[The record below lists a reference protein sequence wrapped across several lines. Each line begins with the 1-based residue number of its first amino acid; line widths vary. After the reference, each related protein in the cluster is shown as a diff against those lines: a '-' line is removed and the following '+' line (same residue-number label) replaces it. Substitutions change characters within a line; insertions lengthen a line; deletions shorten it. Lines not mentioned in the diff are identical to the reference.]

1 MLMVELIRKKRDGE
15 RLTEQ
20 EIRFIVNGI
29 ISGEIPDY
37 QAAAFLMAVYFQG
50 MELGETISLT
60 RAMMETGEVIDL
72 SDIPGPKVDKHS
84 TGGVGDKVSLILA
97 PLVASFRVR
106 VPMISGRALGHT
118 GGTLDKLESIPGFRT
133 DLTVEEFRRAIKEVG
148 LAIIGQTDTIVPADR
163 KMYAL
168 RDVTATVSS
177 IPLITSSILSKK
189 FAEGTDALLLDVK
202 TGSGAFMSNYD
213 DALNLAKNMVSIAH
227 GMNKKAMALI
237 TNMDQPL
244 GSFIGNALEVI
255 ENVNTLKGE
264 GPDDLREL
272 VVVEA
277 GYMLFMA
284 GVVTSP
290 EEGKKMAE
298 DNLKNG
304 KAYYKWIEMVKNQG
318 GDYDAVFSEDFIKT
332 RFQDT
337 VYSEKDGY
345 LKSFNTREIG
355 IAATVLGAGR
365 LLKDDTIDH
374 KVGIKV
380 LKKINDPVARGE
392 PIFVIF
398 ANDKEKMS
406 RAVSIL
412 SRCYE
417 IGGHPTKNP
426 RLILKV
432 INSYD

>member
-15 RLTEQ
+15 RLTED
-20 EIRFIVNGI
+20 EIKFIVEGI

-37 QAAAFLMAVYFQG
+37 QTAAFLMAVYFRG
-50 MELGETISLT
+50 MDLDETVALT
-60 RAMMETGEVIDL
+60 KAMMETGEVIDL

-97 PLVASFRVR
+97 PLVASFGVK

-133 DLTVEEFRRAIKEVG
+133 DLTEYEFKRAISEVG
-148 LAIIGQTDTIVPADR
+148 VAIIGQTDTIVPADR

-202 TGSGAFMSNYD
+202 TGSGAFMSSFD
-213 DALNLAKNMVSIAH
+213 DAYALAQNMVKIAQ
-227 GMNKKAMALI
+227 GMERKAMALI

-244 GSFIGNALEVI
+244 GNYIGNALEVV
-255 ENVNTLKGE
+255 ESVETLRGN

-272 VVVEA
+272 VTIEA
-277 GYMLFMA
+277 GYMLVMA
-284 GVVTSP
+284 GVANSP

-304 KAYYKWIEMVKNQG
+304 EAYKKWVDMVANQG
-318 GDYDAVFSEDFIKT
+318 GAPDVVFSEDFVKT
-332 RFQDT
+332 EFRKSVD
-337 VYSEKDGY
+337 SGANGY
-345 LKSFNTREIG
+345 LTSFATREIG
-355 IAATVLGAGR
+355 IAATILGAGR
-365 LLKDDTIDH
+365 LLKGDTIDH

-380 LKKINDPVARGE
+380 LKKINDPVEKGE
-392 PIFVIF
+392 PIFEVF
-398 ANDKEKMS
+398 ANDGERLSK
-406 RAVSIL
+406 AVEL
-412 SRCYE
+412 LNGCYE
-417 IGGHPTKNP
+417 VEGHPVKDIP
-426 RLILKV
+426 LVLRV
-432 INSYD
+432 INSND